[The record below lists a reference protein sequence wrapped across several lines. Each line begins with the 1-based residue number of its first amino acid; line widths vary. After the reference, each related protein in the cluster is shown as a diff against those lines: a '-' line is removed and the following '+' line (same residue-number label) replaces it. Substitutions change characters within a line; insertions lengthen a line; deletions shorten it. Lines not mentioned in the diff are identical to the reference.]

1 MGTVCPLL
9 QFEGRICST
18 GVQCSGRDL
27 VRPGRLHTKTQG
39 QTHCAGEEQEKEIGW
54 GGKATSGDWVGW
66 EGKGWEGYIRRLVEV
81 GREGDG
87 MDTSGDW
94 EKREG
99 KGIGML
105 HKKIVWGGKGRGWE
119 GYIR

>member
-1 MGTVCPLL
+1 
-9 QFEGRICST
+9 
-18 GVQCSGRDL
+18 
-27 VRPGRLHTKTQG
+27 
-39 QTHCAGEEQEKEIGW
+39 
-54 GGKATSGDWVGW
+54 VGW